1 MKIRGH
7 GNAVAI
13 ALAGLAVVL
22 AATGT
27 AYAVTASVVNIA
39 DPTVPSRVARV
50 DTAGRL
56 TTAGVT
62 STIDSV
68 TNFGFDATTAV
79 TSPTTATLAITS
91 VSWSNPGLNSAYTGT
106 TYNANLVKIHAGTTN
121 QCVVGQD
128 GAYIERYL
136 GGRQV
141 DPGDDT
147 EITYPAPLLVK
158 PTGSAK
164 YCVGISLSHLGGSQS
179 TLYLSTFQ
187 LTAYTQSGT
196 YSGVGLGTAPREMP
210 ATTKLVSR

>member
-1 MKIRGH
+1 MKIHGR

-13 ALAGLAVVL
+13 ALAGLAVVI

-27 AYAVTASVVNIA
+27 AYAVTTTVVNIA
-39 DPTVPSRVARV
+39 DPTVPTRVAHV

-56 TTAGVT
+56 
-62 STIDSV
+62 STVGAASNIDV
-68 TNFGFDATTAV
+68 ATNFGFDATSAV

-91 VSWSNPGLNSAYTGT
+91 VAWSNPGLNSAFTGT
-106 TYNANLVKIHAGTTN
+106 TYNANLVKIHAGTSN
-121 QCVVGQD
+121 QCSVGQD
-128 GAYIERYL
+128 GAFIERYL

-158 PTGSAK
+158 PTPGAK
-164 YCVGISLSHLGGSQS
+164 YCLGITLSHLGGTQT

-187 LTAYTQSGT
+187 LTAYISSGT
-196 YSGVGLGTAPREMP
+196 YSGVGLGATSGATPT
-210 ATTKLVSR
+210 TTKLVSR